1 MYYKQVDEKMYFD
14 TFSKRYVPTIAKE
27 RTLEKLSIEQ
37 IGIVKE
43 CRNRNALNIVVT
55 ITSECD
61 LRCAYCFE
69 NHLQRESMS
78 LETCTKLLGN
88 IKRYIENN
96 EIKTVECILFGGEPM
111 LNQELLEWFTC
122 ELNTYCKNNNIDLS
136 MLLTTNGVIFNKCLM
151 EKLANNGVNG
161 VQLSF
166 DGTELINNRR
176 RCPKDNKCNPYKEIM
191 NNIEKFIEIFNVVS
205 IKYNF
210 DQDNS
215 DEYPAFLIDL
225 EKSVGEHKDR
235 VSIILETINETPFEE
250 YGMAYDVAGKELAL
264 QFVEMVKTTIEM
276 GFKYVTRIFVSPCMH
291 TSQNSYL
298 IDTKGNAYSCIS
310 SFGIDEFKIGEFT
323 EKIQEASARKRNE
336 FNKVEK
342 LKEHCSKCSY
352 VPLCWGGC
360 AYVLKSAGKDICKDL
375 QCRRT
380 YFDTLIQTFYEEI
393 TLRYG
398 VNKIE

>member
-1 MYYKQVDEKMYFD
+1 MYYKQVAENMYFD
-14 TFSKRYVPTIAKE
+14 TFSKRYVSKIDKE
-27 RTLEKLSIEQ
+27 RALEKLNIEQ

-43 CRNRNALNIVVT
+43 LRNCSTLNIVFT

-78 LETCTKLLGN
+78 LETAIKLLEN
-88 IKRYIENN
+88 IKKYIENN
-96 EIKTVECILFGGEPM
+96 QIKVVECILFGGEPM

-122 ELNTYCKNNNIDLS
+122 ELNTYCKNNNIGLS
-136 MLLTTNGVIFNKCLM
+136 MLLTTNGIIFNKCLM
-151 EKLANNGVNG
+151 EKLASNGVAG

-191 NNIEKFIEIFNVVS
+191 NNINKFVEIFNVVS

-210 DQDNS
+210 DKDNS
-215 DEYPAFLIDL
+215 DEYPAFLNDL
-225 EKSVGEHKDR
+225 KKVVGEHKDK
-235 VSIILETINETPFEE
+235 VSIILETINETPFDE
-250 YGMAYDVAGKELAL
+250 YGMAYDITGKELAL
-264 QFVEMVKTTIEM
+264 QFVKMVKITIEM

-298 IDTKGNAYSCIS
+298 IDTRGEAYSCIS
-310 SFGIDEFKIGEFT
+310 SFGIEEFKLGNFT
-323 EKIQEASARKRNE
+323 ENINEISVRKRNE

-342 LKEHCSKCSY
+342 IKKHCSKCSY

-360 AYVLKSAGKDICKDL
+360 AYVLKTSGKDICKDL
-375 QCRRT
+375 QCRKN

-398 VNKIE
+398 VDKIE